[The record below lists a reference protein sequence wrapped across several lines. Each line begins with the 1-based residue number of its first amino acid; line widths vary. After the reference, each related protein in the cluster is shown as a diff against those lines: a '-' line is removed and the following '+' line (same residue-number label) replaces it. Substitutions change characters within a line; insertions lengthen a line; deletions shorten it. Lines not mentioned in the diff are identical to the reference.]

1 MNRLYKFFAL
11 LLLCV
16 YTGIAQE
23 NLKNHTV
30 ISGETLLSISK
41 KYDVTP
47 HDLQK
52 ANPGAIHGIK
62 ENEILII
69 PESNIKSPILD
80 NLGDPAKTSMVSSS
94 ISHTVKSGETKF
106 SLAKRFGL
114 TITQLESQNPQITSG
129 LHVGQVLEIYPSE
142 IQKNSEI
149 ASIQSNHNLKKGKT
163 HQVLSGETLFSIA
176 SANGLTADE
185 LVKANSNTISGILK
199 IGQILWI
206 PGSGPETITSDSDG
220 YVVKYGDT
228 KFSLSKR
235 FNTSVREMER
245 QNPHIVKMLIVG
257 QTISM
262 PSDDTKKVA
271 QSESSTTP
279 ILVPTNDVKE
289 VEKNLVIAEVISEAP
304 IQEAERKEEIV
315 VVAKAPSIKPPK
327 SEKKEEPSAVI
338 NVPSKKT
345 AQKEKKKELIV
356 VTEIPSEEMA
366 PQEKKEDV
374 AIINTHPE
382 KAIEEPAIVIATA
395 HSDQPFIVYKIQ
407 ANETVYGLAS
417 KAGMSI
423 PKFLE
428 LNPQLKASVQIG
440 TYIKMPNDGT
450 ASNAVST
457 PVANTEEALILPKIT
472 AGFADLRSS
481 ANTSQSKKL
490 LFFLPFSEMEYKNY
504 AINDDNF
511 KTISD
516 DFKRTHLEFYKGA
529 NMAIDSIR
537 KMNLKLD
544 VVVVEAE
551 STNQTSK
558 IKSLIQDHNAK
569 DYDAIILPFYKTV
582 EEDIAAFTA
591 DRKIPVITA
600 STSAYQNN
608 TTNLYS
614 AVPSINQQRLKV
626 LNYMMAKQAHIIVLS
641 DANRVESKT
650 FIANHVPNADFVSI
664 KKNGS
669 FSEAE
674 LKAKFKKDRLNYVI
688 IDSERNSVFLN
699 ATNALLSELSNYKL
713 QLAVLEAS
721 LIPGD
726 SDVSQKRYQI
736 LKMIFPSLIPAK
748 STESSKQFLSTYQK
762 KYNLLP
768 SANIMLGFD
777 ITFDSLL
784 RLMQQQSFEN
794 SAINYITEYTQL
806 KFNYEKNTL
815 GGYRNEG
822 IYILQ
827 YDSNANIRDA
837 N

>member
-1 MNRLYKFFAL
+1 
-11 LLLCV
+11 
-16 YTGIAQE
+16 
-23 NLKNHTV
+23 
-30 ISGETLLSISK
+30 
-41 KYDVTP
+41 
-47 HDLQK
+47 
-52 ANPGAIHGIK
+52 
-62 ENEILII
+62 
-69 PESNIKSPILD
+69 
-80 NLGDPAKTSMVSSS
+80 
-94 ISHTVKSGETKF
+94 
-106 SLAKRFGL
+106 
-114 TITQLESQNPQITSG
+114 
-129 LHVGQVLEIYPSE
+129 
-142 IQKNSEI
+142 
-149 ASIQSNHNLKKGKT
+149 
-163 HQVLSGETLFSIA
+163 
-176 SANGLTADE
+176 
-185 LVKANSNTISGILK
+185 
-199 IGQILWI
+199 
-206 PGSGPETITSDSDG
+206 
-220 YVVKYGDT
+220 
-228 KFSLSKR
+228 
-235 FNTSVREMER
+235 
-245 QNPHIVKMLIVG
+245 
-257 QTISM
+257 
-262 PSDDTKKVA
+262 
-271 QSESSTTP
+271 
-279 ILVPTNDVKE
+279 
-289 VEKNLVIAEVISEAP
+289 
-304 IQEAERKEEIV
+304 
-315 VVAKAPSIKPPK
+315 
-327 SEKKEEPSAVI
+327 
-338 NVPSKKT
+338 
-345 AQKEKKKELIV
+345 
-356 VTEIPSEEMA
+356 
-366 PQEKKEDV
+366 
-374 AIINTHPE
+374 
-382 KAIEEPAIVIATA
+382 
-395 HSDQPFIVYKIQ
+395 
-407 ANETVYGLAS
+407 
-417 KAGMSI
+417 
-423 PKFLE
+423 
-428 LNPQLKASVQIG
+428 
-440 TYIKMPNDGT
+440 
-450 ASNAVST
+450 
-457 PVANTEEALILPKIT
+457 
-472 AGFADLRSS
+472 
-481 ANTSQSKKL
+481 
-490 LFFLPFSEMEYKNY
+490 
-504 AINDDNF
+504 
-511 KTISD
+511 
-516 DFKRTHLEFYKGA
+516 
-529 NMAIDSIR
+529 MAIDSIR

-569 DYDAIILPFYKTV
+569 DYDAIILPFYKTI

-591 DRKIPVITA
+591 ERKIPVITA

-794 SAINYITEYTQL
+794 SALNYITEYTQL